1 MVNNKFIRPL
11 RLSGKNY
18 FCTLIFKIPMA
29 ETKEDQGIN
38 IEETLGRTEEFVNK
52 NKKSLMI
59 IGGAVAIAV
68 AGYLYYQYS
77 YVAGKEKETEA
88 QMFRAEEYFRTDSL

>member
-1 MVNNKFIRPL
+1 
-11 RLSGKNY
+11 
-18 FCTLIFKIPMA
+18 MA

-38 IEETLGRTEEFVNK
+38 IEATLGKTEDFVNK

-59 IGGAVAIAV
+59 IGGAIAVAV

-77 YVAGKEKETEA
+77 YVAGKEKGKPRCSGLKNISA
-88 QMFRAEEYFRTDSL
+88 MIH